1 MNYRLLLPLML
12 SISLSAEET
21 RISEQKETKATRQA
35 VEPTNVDK
43 AIEFFKAYV
52 YAPST
57 KILTSNVLDKLEIKD
72 ILKLLDDRIYAT
84 INRIL
89 DLNKDAQSIYVKNG
103 DKDQIRAIYM
113 DMSNQYDTLHQV
125 ESRVRALYP
134 EPHMHKLFDV
144 LQKIYAKQYQIT
156 YNPEEDK
163 KSFWDVFVG
172 A

>member
-1 MNYRLLLPLML
+1 MKYKLLLPIIL
-12 SISLSAEET
+12 SSTLLAEEP
-21 RISEQKETKATRQA
+21 KALEIKT

-43 AIEFFKAYV
+43 AIEFFKAYI

-103 DKDQIRAIYM
+103 DKETESTRRDQIRAIYM

-163 KSFWDVFVG
+163 KSFWDIFVG

>member
-1 MNYRLLLPLML
+1 MKKLLLAML
-12 SISLSAEET
+12 LCTSLRAEEL
-21 RISEQKETKATRQA
+21 KVA
-35 VEPTNVDK
+35 EPSSVDK
-43 AIEFFKAYV
+43 AIEFFKAYI

-57 KILTSNVLDKLEIKD
+57 KMLTSNILDKLDVKD

-89 DLNKDAQSIYVKNG
+89 DLNKDAQSIYAKNG
-103 DKDQIRAIYM
+103 DKDSIRAIYM
-113 DMSNQYDTLHQV
+113 DMANQYDSLHQV
-125 ESRVRALYP
+125 EHRVRTLYP
-134 EPHMHKLFDV
+134 ESHMHKLFDV

>member
-1 MNYRLLLPLML
+1 MNHKLLLPLML
-12 SISLSAEET
+12 SISLSAEEP
-21 RISEQKETKATRQA
+21 RVSEPKSI
-35 VEPTNVDK
+35 EPTNVDK
-43 AIEFFKAYV
+43 AIEFFKAYI

-72 ILKLLDDRIYAT
+72 IMKLLDDRIYAT

>member
-1 MNYRLLLPLML
+1 
-12 SISLSAEET
+12 
-21 RISEQKETKATRQA
+21 

-43 AIEFFKAYV
+43 AIEFFKAYI

-57 KILTSNVLDKLEIKD
+57 KILTSNVLDKLEVKD
-72 ILKLLDDRIYAT
+72 IMKLLDDRIYAT

-89 DLNKDAQSIYVKNG
+89 DLNKDAQSIYVKGG
-103 DKDQIRAIYM
+103 DKDAIRSIYM